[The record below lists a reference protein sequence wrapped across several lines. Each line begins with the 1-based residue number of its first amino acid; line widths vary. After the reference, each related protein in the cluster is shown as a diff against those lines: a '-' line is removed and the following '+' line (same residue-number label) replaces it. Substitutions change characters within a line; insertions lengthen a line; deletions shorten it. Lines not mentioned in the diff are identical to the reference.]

1 VIERFSAIDAAVR
14 NAFGAEPRWRFFV
27 PGRLEVFGKHT
38 DYAGGR
44 ALVAAVPRGFTV
56 AALPGDGRRVVVLD
70 AASGERGSCDAAV
83 PARGAR
89 GWRRYVVTVV
99 RRLAANFPGADLSA
113 RIVFTSDLPRAAGI
127 SSSSALVIAMA
138 EALIARADLEAH
150 PVWRSAIR
158 GPEDRAA
165 YFGCIENGA
174 SFGPLAGDEGV
185 GTHGG
190 SEDHAAILLSRAG
203 FLQQCSFSPLRVDR
217 RVPMPAGWTFVV
229 ATSGVHA
236 SKTGGAQAD
245 YNRLAA
251 EISGLLAAW
260 RVQYPGDGR
269 TLGALARTGDLGSL
283 DAPPALAARLR
294 QFVAEDARV
303 PEAADAFARGDVAR
317 VGDLA
322 AQSQRGAEQGLRNQI
337 PETIGLVSIARDLGA
352 AAASA
357 FGAGWGGSVWA
368 LVQDAD
374 AEDFRNRWVK
384 AYRTRYHQRDALAF
398 VAPPGDGVLKQ

>member
-1 VIERFSAIDAAVR
+1 M
-14 NAFGAEPRWRFFV
+14 
-27 PGRLEVFGKHT
+27 L
-38 DYAGGR
+38 
-44 ALVAAVPRGFTV
+44 
-56 AALPGDGRRVVVLD
+56 
-70 AASGERGSCDAAV
+70 
-83 PARGAR
+83 
-89 GWRRYVVTVV
+89 
-99 RRLAANFPGADLSA
+99 
-113 RIVFTSDLPRAAGI
+113 
-127 SSSSALVIAMA
+127 
-138 EALIARADLEAH
+138 
-150 PVWRSAIR
+150 WRSAIR
-158 GPEDRAA
+158 RPEDRAA

-203 FLQQCSFSPLRVDR
+203 FLQACSFSPLRVDR

-260 RVQYPGDGR
+260 RVQHPGDGR
-269 TLGALARTGDLGSL
+269 TLGELARTGALGSL
-283 DAPPALAARLR
+283 DAPPALAVRLR

-303 PEAADAFARGDVAR
+303 PEAADALERGDVAR

-322 AQSQRGAEQGLRNQI
+322 AQSQRDAEQGLRNQI
-337 PETIGLVSIARDLGA
+337 PETIDLVSIARDLGA

-357 FGAGWGGSVWA
+357 FGAGWGGSAWA
-368 LVQDAD
+368 LVQDVEA
-374 AEDFRNRWVK
+374 AGFQERWLR
-384 AYRTRYHQRDALAF
+384 AYRERHPRRNAEAF
-398 VAPPGDGVLKQ
+398 VASPGDGVLKQ